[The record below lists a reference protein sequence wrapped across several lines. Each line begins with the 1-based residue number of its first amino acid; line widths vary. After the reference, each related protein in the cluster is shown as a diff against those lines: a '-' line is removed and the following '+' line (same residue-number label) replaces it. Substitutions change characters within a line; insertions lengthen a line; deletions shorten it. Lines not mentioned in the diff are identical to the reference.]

1 MSHIIQKRC
10 KIVISKL
17 QRRIDKEGQQIV
29 PMLTNLWKRIQNGY
43 AAGGVNNLLE
53 LREIDHRV
61 ERLEYAGVME
71 LASDVQ
77 LMLRGAMQFYGF
89 SHEVRSEAKKVH
101 NLFFDL
107 LKMSFPD
114 TDFRE
119 ARNALSFS
127 GSAPTLVS
135 TPTPRGAGISQ
146 GKRQKLVNEPETEP
160 SSPQR
165 SQQREN
171 SRIRVQIPQKETK
184 LGGTTS
190 HTDESPILAHP
201 GELVI
206 CKKKRKDREKSGP
219 KTRTG
224 GSSSPV
230 SPPPAMIGRGL
241 RSPVS
246 GGVPRETRL
255 AQQQRWPNQPT
266 HPNNSGAAGDS
277 VGWANPVKRLRTDSG
292 KRRPSHL

>member
-1 MSHIIQKRC
+1 MYKPNGF
-10 KIVISKL
+10 KG
-17 QRRIDKEGQQIV
+17 D
-29 PMLTNLWKRIQNGY
+29 QNFP
-43 AAGGVNNLLE
+43 
-53 LREIDHRV
+53 
-61 ERLEYAGVME
+61 
-71 LASDVQ
+71 Q
-77 LMLRGAMQFYGF
+77 
-89 SHEVRSEAKKVH
+89 VRSEARKVH

-119 ARNALSFS
+119 TRNALSFS
-127 GSAPTLVS
+127 GPTPTLVS
-135 TPTPRGAGISQ
+135 TPSPRGAGIGQ
-146 GKRQKLVNEPETEP
+146 GKRQKLVNEAEPEP

-165 SQQREN
+165 PQQREN

-184 LGGTTS
+184 VGGSTS

-206 CKKKRKDREKSGP
+206 CKKKRKDREKSAP

-246 GGVPRETRL
+246 GGVPKETRL

>member
-1 MSHIIQKRC
+1 MYKPNGFKGDQIF
-10 KIVISKL
+10 L
-17 QRRIDKEGQQIV
+17 Q
-29 PMLTNLWKRIQNGY
+29 
-43 AAGGVNNLLE
+43 
-53 LREIDHRV
+53 
-61 ERLEYAGVME
+61 
-71 LASDVQ
+71 
-77 LMLRGAMQFYGF
+77 
-89 SHEVRSEAKKVH
+89 VRSEARKVH

-127 GSAPTLVS
+127 GPTPTLVS
-135 TPTPRGAGISQ
+135 TPSPRGAGISQ
-146 GKRQKLVNEPETEP
+146 GKRQKLVNEVEPEP

-165 SQQREN
+165 PQQREN

-206 CKKKRKDREKSGP
+206 CKKKRKDREKSAP
-219 KTRTG
+219 KTRTA

-255 AQQQRWPNQPT
+255 TQQQRWPNQPT

>member
-1 MSHIIQKRC
+1 MYKPNGFKGDQIF
-10 KIVISKL
+10 L
-17 QRRIDKEGQQIV
+17 Q
-29 PMLTNLWKRIQNGY
+29 
-43 AAGGVNNLLE
+43 
-53 LREIDHRV
+53 
-61 ERLEYAGVME
+61 
-71 LASDVQ
+71 
-77 LMLRGAMQFYGF
+77 
-89 SHEVRSEAKKVH
+89 VRSEARKVH

-127 GSAPTLVS
+127 GPGPTPTLVS
-135 TPTPRGAGISQ
+135 TPSPRGAGISQ
-146 GKRQKLVNEPETEP
+146 GKRQKPVNESEPEP

-165 SQQREN
+165 PQQREN

-184 LGGTTS
+184 LGGSSS
-190 HTDESPILAHP
+190 HTDDSPILAHP

-206 CKKKRKDREKSGP
+206 CKKKRKDREKCAP
-219 KTRTG
+219 KTRAA

-230 SPPPAMIGRGL
+230 SPPPMMSRGL

-246 GGVPRETRL
+246 GGAPRETRL

>member
-1 MSHIIQKRC
+1 M
-10 KIVISKL
+10 
-17 QRRIDKEGQQIV
+17 
-29 PMLTNLWKRIQNGY
+29 
-43 AAGGVNNLLE
+43 
-53 LREIDHRV
+53 
-61 ERLEYAGVME
+61 
-71 LASDVQ
+71 
-77 LMLRGAMQFYGF
+77 
-89 SHEVRSEAKKVH
+89 RSEARKVH

-114 TDFRE
+114 SDFGE

-127 GSAPTLVS
+127 GPTPTLVS
-135 TPTPRGAGISQ
+135 TLSPRAVGINQ
-146 GKRQKLVNEPETEP
+146 GKKQKPVNEEEPEP

-165 SQQREN
+165 PQQREN

-184 LGGTTS
+184 LGGTS
-190 HTDESPILAHP
+190 SQNDDSPILAHP

-206 CKKKRKDREKSGP
+206 CKKKRKDREKSAP
-219 KTRTG
+219 RTRTA

-230 SPPPAMIGRGL
+230 SPPAMVGRGL

-246 GGVPRETRL
+246 GSVTRETRL
-255 AQQQRWPNQPT
+255 AQAT

-277 VGWANPVKRLRTDSG
+277 VGWANPVKKLRTDSG

>member
-1 MSHIIQKRC
+1 M
-10 KIVISKL
+10 
-17 QRRIDKEGQQIV
+17 
-29 PMLTNLWKRIQNGY
+29 
-43 AAGGVNNLLE
+43 
-53 LREIDHRV
+53 
-61 ERLEYAGVME
+61 
-71 LASDVQ
+71 
-77 LMLRGAMQFYGF
+77 
-89 SHEVRSEAKKVH
+89 RSEARKVH

-127 GSAPTLVS
+127 GPSPTLVS
-135 TPTPRGAGISQ
+135 PRAAGISQ
-146 GKRQKLVNEPETEP
+146 GKKLEPEP

-165 SQQREN
+165 SHQREN
-171 SRIRVQIPQKETK
+171 SRIRVQIPQKETD
-184 LGGTTS
+184 LGGTS
-190 HTDESPILAHP
+190 SRHTDDSPILAHP

-206 CKKKRKDREKSGP
+206 CKKKRKDREKSAP
-219 KTRTG
+219 RTRNAG

-230 SPPPAMIGRGL
+230 SPPAMVGRGL

-246 GGVPRETRL
+246 GSGTRETRL
-255 AQQQRWPNQPT
+255 AQQQQRWPNQTAT
-266 HPNNSGAAGDS
+266 HPNNSGAAGGDS

>member
-1 MSHIIQKRC
+1 MDSRTRFSFCSSLDFVFLIYINK
-10 KIVISKL
+10 
-17 QRRIDKEGQQIV
+17 
-29 PMLTNLWKRIQNGY
+29 PMGFNKGGKNLAQ
-43 AAGGVNNLLE
+43 
-53 LREIDHRV
+53 
-61 ERLEYAGVME
+61 
-71 LASDVQ
+71 
-77 LMLRGAMQFYGF
+77 
-89 SHEVRSEAKKVH
+89 VRSEARKVH

-114 TDFRE
+114 SDFRE

-127 GSAPTLVS
+127 GPTPTLVS
-135 TPTPRGAGISQ
+135 TLSPRAVGISQ
-146 GKRQKLVNEPETEP
+146 GKKQKPVNEEEPEP

-165 SQQREN
+165 PQQREN

-184 LGGTTS
+184 LGGTSS
-190 HTDESPILAHP
+190 HNDDSPILAHP

-206 CKKKRKDREKSGP
+206 CKKKRKDREKSAP
-219 KTRTG
+219 RTRTA

-230 SPPPAMIGRGL
+230 SPPAMVGRGL
-241 RSPVS
+241 RSPV
-246 GGVPRETRL
+246 RETRL
-255 AQQQRWPNQPT
+255 AQQQRWPNQGT